1 MVKVPPHTVEVLLAT
16 VNPVGSVSVNATPV
30 SATVLAAGLVIVN
43 VSNDVLFSWVLVGLN
58 ALAIEGGAT
67 TVNVAVLLV
76 VPVPPSVEVMAP
88 VVLLPLPAT
97 VPVTF
102 TLKVHDAL
110 WATLAP
116 DRLITPVPAVAVT
129 VPPQVLV
136 TLGVPE
142 TTSVA
147 LPTPPLTGS
156 VSLKATPVRSP
167 TAVVLGLVMVKVR
180 VLSVFKG
187 TLVGLKALLIV
198 GGATTVSEVLEVLP
212 VPAIVSLT
220 VTLLGANPAT
230 VPLTLTEIVHE
241 APAAR
246 LAPVKE
252 TLPEPAVAVGVV
264 LQVFVRLLGL
274 ATTRVPGAAFG
285 KVSVNEMPFRTDAA
299 LEFGLVIVNVRLV
312 VPLSGMAEAPKTL
325 LIVGGLMTVMLAL
338 AVFPVRPPASV
349 AVIAPLTLFCTPSLT
364 PFTSTATVQVC
375 VPPALKVIVPPERVM
390 DPLPAAAVTVPL
402 QVFETLGVLAT
413 ASPEGRLSVNAR
425 PFSPFAVLGLVMV
438 KVSVLTVGAT
448 VKTGIWVLSKLLLI
462 CGGNST
468 VISTLAA
475 NPSTTAWT

>member
-16 VNPVGSVSVNATPV
+16 VNPVGRVSVNATPV
-30 SATVLAAGLVIVN
+30 SATVLAAGFVIVN
-43 VSNDVLFSWVLVGLN
+43 VSSVVLCNWVLVGLN

-88 VVLLPLPAT
+88 VVLLPSPAT

-136 TLGVPE
+136 TLGVPD

-147 LPTPPLTGS
+147 LPGPPLTGS
-156 VSLKATPVRSP
+156 ESLKATPVRSP

-180 VLSVFKG
+180 VLSVFNG
-187 TLVGLKALLIV
+187 TLVGLKALLMV

-230 VPLTLTEIVHE
+230 VPLTFTEIVHE

-285 KVSVNEMPFRTDAA
+285 KVSVNEIPLSTEAA
-299 LEFGLVIVNVRLV
+299 LLFGLVIVNVRLV
-312 VPLSGMAEAPKTL
+312 VPLSGMDEAPKTL
-325 LIVGGLMTVMLAL
+325 LMVGGSMTVKLGLAVAVLPLPASVESMVTLFGLMPSLVPVTFTVMVHGLALTGKAAFRKLMLVAPAL
-338 AVFPVRPPASV
+338 AVTLPPQPFTTPGVGATTR
-349 AVIAPLTLFCTPSLT
+349 PLT
-364 PFTSTATVQVC
+364 
-375 VPPALKVIVPPERVM
+375 VPPEVRSSVKLALMVTTLGFVIENVM
-390 DPLPAAAVTVPL
+390 VLVPFTLITVGLKLFAMEGGCKTIILAVTV
-402 QVFETLGVLAT
+402 A
-413 ASPEGRLSVNAR
+413 
-425 PFSPFAVLGLVMV
+425 
-438 KVSVLTVGAT
+438 
-448 VKTGIWVLSKLLLI
+448 
-462 CGGNST
+462 
-468 VISTLAA
+468 
-475 NPSTTAWT
+475 